1 MDGTFSGATLQAT
14 KPPGNRSQAHHAWFS
29 AKASDRAANYAAYN
43 LARADLSLKVCAQVF
58 ALHDSAQH
66 HFISMLLW
74 ERDDGLLSIAEAV
87 AKALAHHAAVTKI

>member
-14 KPPGNRSQAHHAWFS
+14 KPPGNRSQAHHAWLS

-43 LARADLSLKVCAQVF
+43 LARADLSLEVCAQVF

-66 HFISMLLW
+66 HFITMLLW
-74 ERDDGLLSIAEAV
+74 QQGDDVLTVAQAVVEA
-87 AKALAHHAAVTKI
+87 LRHHAAVTHT